1 MWPQKT
7 FIFLKILKKRGKET
21 LKYGQVEAGRTQNE
35 TLAIARAWEHRCMFY
50 SE

>member
-1 MWPQKT
+1 MASKN
-7 FIFLKILKKRGKET
+7 IYFLKNLKKKRGKEA

-35 TLAIARAWEHRCMFY
+35 TLAIARAWELRRMFY

>member
-7 FIFLKILKKRGKET
+7 FIFLKIKRGKET
-21 LKYGQVEAGRTQNE
+21 LKYDQVEAGRMQNE
-35 TLAIARAWEHRCMFY
+35 TLAIARAWELRRMFY